1 MLLFQVSYKEEWP
14 SRNVQSSMLWQK
26 EREGEDPEWIYIQYM
41 SEKVPING
49 MFNETP
55 FCVNEINMGGGGETK
70 LSTFLFFTVRVL
82 YCVYITVG
90 GILYILLTAL
100 VGTPLFRSCF
110 KYIHIILD
118 KCVLFMELSS
128 FQVCEVPL

>member
-14 SRNVQSSMLWQK
+14 SRNVQSSMLWQKK

-55 FCVNEINMGGGGETK
+55 FCVNEINIGGGGHEIK
-70 LSTFLFFTVRVL
+70 HLSIFYCSSFVL
-82 YCVYITVG
+82 CVYHSRRNFVYTFNCSSRD
-90 GILYILLTAL
+90 T
-100 VGTPLFRSCF
+100 
-110 KYIHIILD
+110 
-118 KCVLFMELSS
+118 S
-128 FQVCEVPL
+128 FQKLFQVYTHNFGQMCAVYGAVLISGV